1 VVRAGEHDVF
11 VRVSDGAPDAV
22 PVVHLHGFA
31 ISGNY
36 LMPTARRLAGPRVNL
51 VPDLPGYGRSRL
63 RGRPL
68 DLPALGRAVLDL
80 LDALEVPRAVLLG
93 NSMGCPIGL
102 EVAHAA
108 PDRVERLVLVSP
120 AGGAHN
126 QPLTRALVQL
136 ARDGVRESPRMARVA
151 VPDYVRF
158 GPVSALR
165 LFHQL
170 TLFPSLDRLVHTPVP
185 TLAVVGSRDPLM
197 PGPARVTEVARMSPP
212 YVTVV
217 VIGGAAHALN
227 FSHPG
232 ELANV
237 VSAWLEDREVVDDPG
252 QPGEAW
258 VFPVPRD

>member
-1 VVRAGEHDVF
+1 MVRAGDHDVF
-11 VRVSDGAPDAV
+11 VRRSEGPADAV
-22 PVVHLHGFA
+22 PIVHLHGFA
-31 ISGNY
+31 ISGTY
-36 LMPTARRLAGPRVNL
+36 LMPTAQRLSGDRVNL

-68 DLPALGRAVLDL
+68 GIPGLALAVLDL
-80 LDALEVPRAVLLG
+80 LDALAISKVVLLG
-93 NSMGCPIGL
+93 NSMGCPTAL

-108 PDRVERLVLVSP
+108 PERVERLVLVSP

-126 QPLTRALVQL
+126 QPLARAIGQL

-158 GPVSALR
+158 GPVHALR

-170 TLFPSLDRLVHTPVP
+170 TLFPSLERLTHTPVP
-185 TLAVVGSRDPLM
+185 TLAVIGSRDPLM
-197 PGPARVTEVARMSPP
+197 PGPPRVLEIARSAPAHVA
-212 YVTVV
+212 VV
-217 VIGGAAHALN
+217 VIHGAAHALN

-237 VSAWLEDREVVDDPG
+237 VSSWLDDREILDAPDE
-252 QPGEAW
+252 PGEARI
-258 VFPVPRD
+258 FPVPRD